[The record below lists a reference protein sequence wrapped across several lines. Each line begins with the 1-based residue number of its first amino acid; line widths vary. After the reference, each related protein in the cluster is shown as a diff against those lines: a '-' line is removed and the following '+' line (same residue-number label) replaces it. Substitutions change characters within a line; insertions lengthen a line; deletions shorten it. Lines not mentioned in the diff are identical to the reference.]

1 MRTPSLKA
9 IKTFQI
15 AAKHSSFAVAADE
28 LCITPSAVSHQIKT
42 LETQLGL
49 PLFSRSARALA
60 LTDAGARYLEQIDDL
75 FTRLDSVTE
84 QLRAR
89 YGRDSVRLHVPAY
102 FASEMLLPR
111 LSEFSKLHDGID
123 LRIETQGVHG
133 RTHAAEADISIV
145 VGAGPWNGL
154 IAHPLFAQTMVPA
167 GSPKLLAERPVL
179 RHEDLNQHTLLVHEA
194 RRDDWD
200 RWAAAV
206 GIRNL
211 QPAQIVRIDSMSA
224 ATRAAEK
231 SIGIALLP
239 AQLSR
244 RKFESGRLVRVF
256 ADELVTHEEY
266 TLLVRTE
273 DENRDDIRALCAWL
287 MELATPSPRP
297 PMNKTD
303 AHDDSSRLLKQA

>member
-28 LCITPSAVSHQIKT
+28 LCITPSAESHQIKT

-49 PLFSRSARALA
+49 PLFSRGARALA

-75 FTRLDSVTE
+75 FMRLDAVTE

-89 YGRDSVRLHVPAY
+89 FGRSSVRLHVPAY

-111 LSEFSKLHDGID
+111 LSEFSKLHAGID
-123 LRIETQGVHG
+123 LRIETQGAHG
-133 RTHAAEADISIV
+133 RSHAAEADISVV
-145 VGAGPWNGL
+145 VGSGPWNNGL
-154 IAHPLFAQTMVPA
+154 VAHPLFAQALVPA
-167 GSPKLLAERPVL
+167 ASPRLLAERPVSDY
-179 RHEDLNQHTLLVHEA
+179 EDLNSHTLLVHEA

-200 RWAAAV
+200 RWASNV
-206 GIRNL
+206 GMKTL
-211 QPAQIVRIDSMSA
+211 QPAQIVRIDSMAA

-239 AQLSR
+239 AGLSR
-244 RKFESGRLVRVF
+244 RKFASGRLARVF
-256 ADELVTHEEY
+256 DDELVTQENY
-266 TLLVRTE
+266 TLLLRKE
-273 DENRDDIRALCAWL
+273 DEERDDIRALCAWL
-287 MELATPSPRP
+287 VEACREVEE
-297 PMNKTD
+297 N
-303 AHDDSSRLLKQA
+303 

>member
-1 MRTPSLKA
+1 MRTLSLKA

-15 AAKHSSFAVAADE
+15 AARHSSFALAAGE

-75 FTRLDSVTE
+75 FTRLESVTE

-89 YGRDSVRLHVPAY
+89 YGRNSVRLHVPAY
-102 FASEMLLPR
+102 FASELLLPR
-111 LSEFSKLHDGID
+111 LSEFSKLHEGID

-133 RTHAAEADISIV
+133 RSHVAEADISVV
-145 VGAGPWNGL
+145 VGSGPWNGL
-154 IAHPLFAQTMVPA
+154 VAHPLFAQSLVPA
-167 GSPKLLAERPVL
+167 AAPELLAEKPVL

-200 RWAAAV
+200 RWAESV
-206 GIRNL
+206 GLRDL
-211 QPAQIVRIDSMSA
+211 RPLQIVRIDSMAA

-239 AQLSR
+239 AELSR
-244 RKFESGRLVRVF
+244 RKFASGRLARVF
-256 ADELVTHEEY
+256 DDELVTKEDY
-266 TLLVRTE
+266 TLLVRAE
-273 DENRDDIRALCAWL
+273 DETRDDIRALCAWL
-287 MELATPSPRP
+287 IESCRSLEE
-297 PMNKTD
+297 N
-303 AHDDSSRLLKQA
+303 

>member
-1 MRTPSLKA
+1 MRTLSLKA

-75 FTRLDSVTE
+75 FMRLESVTE

-89 YGRDSVRLHVPAY
+89 FGRNSVRLHVPAY

-111 LSEFSKLHDGID
+111 LSEFSKLHEGID
-123 LRIETQGVHG
+123 LRIETQGAHG
-133 RTHAAEADISIV
+133 RTHPAEADISV
-145 VGAGPWNGL
+145 VCGSGPWNGL

-167 GSPKLLAERPVL
+167 CSPELYAERPVL
-179 RHEDLNQHTLLVHEA
+179 TYSDLNSHTLLVHEA

-200 RWAAAV
+200 RWASSV
-206 GIRNL
+206 GMKSL
-211 QPAQIVRIDSMSA
+211 QPAQIVRIDSMTA

-244 RKFESGRLVRVF
+244 RKFSQGRLKRVF
-256 ADELVTHEEY
+256 DDELVTQEDY
-266 TLLVRTE
+266 TLLVREE
-273 DENRDDIRALCAWL
+273 DESRDDIRALCAWL
-287 MELATPSPRP
+287 I
-297 PMNKTD
+297 
-303 AHDDSSRLLKQA
+303 DSCRAVEEN

>member
-60 LTDAGARYLEQIDDL
+60 LTDAGSRYLEQIDDL
-75 FTRLDSVTE
+75 FMRLESVTE

-89 YGRDSVRLHVPAY
+89 YGRNSVRLHVPAY

-145 VGAGPWNGL
+145 VGSGPWNGL

-167 GSPKLLAERPVL
+167 CSPELLLERPVL
-179 RHEDLNQHTLLVHEA
+179 RYEDLNQHTLLVHEA

-200 RWAAAV
+200 RWATAV
-206 GIRNL
+206 GMKAL

-239 AQLSR
+239 AELSR
-244 RKFESGRLVRVF
+244 HKFDSGRLIRVF
-256 ADELVTHEEY
+256 DDELVTNEEY

-287 MELATPSPRP
+287 MELAA
-297 PMNKTD
+297 PMNKSD
-303 AHDDSSRLLKQA
+303 ARDDSSRLLKLA

>member
-1 MRTPSLKA
+1 MRNPSLKA

-15 AAKHSSFAVAADE
+15 AAKHTSFAVAADE

-75 FTRLDSVTE
+75 FMRLESVTE

-89 YGRDSVRLHVPAY
+89 FGRSSVRLHVPAY

-111 LSEFSKLHDGID
+111 LSEFAKLHAGID

-133 RTHAAEADISIV
+133 RLHAAEADISVV
-145 VGAGPWNGL
+145 VGTGPWNGL
-154 IAHPLFAQTMVPA
+154 VAHQLFAQTMVPA
-167 GSPKLLAERPVL
+167 CSPELMAEKPVN
-179 RHEDLNQHTLLVHEA
+179 RYEDLNSHTLLVHEA

-200 RWAAAV
+200 RWATAV

-224 ATRAAEK
+224 AMRAAEK
-231 SIGIALLP
+231 KIGIALLP
-239 AQLSR
+239 AELSR
-244 RKFESGRLVRVF
+244 RKFASGRLTRVF
-256 ADELVTHEEY
+256 DDELVTQENY
-266 TLLVRTE
+266 TLLVRAE

-287 MELATPSPRP
+287 V
-297 PMNKTD
+297 D
-303 AHDDSSRLLKQA
+303 ACSSVEEN

>member
-75 FTRLDSVTE
+75 FMRLDSVTE

-89 YGRDSVRLHVPAY
+89 YGRNSVRLHVPAY

-111 LSEFSKLHDGID
+111 LSEFSKLHEGID

-145 VGAGPWNGL
+145 VGSGPWNGL
-154 IAHPLFAQTMVPA
+154 VAHPLFAQTMVPA
-167 GSPKLLAERPVL
+167 CSPELLLERPVL
-179 RHEDLNQHTLLVHEA
+179 RYEDLNQHTLLVHEA

-200 RWAAAV
+200 RWATAV
-206 GIRNL
+206 GMKAL

-239 AQLSR
+239 AELSR
-244 RKFESGRLVRVF
+244 RKFDSGRLVRVF
-256 ADELVTHEEY
+256 DDELVTDEEY
-266 TLLVRTE
+266 TLLVRAD
-273 DENRDDIRALCAWL
+273 DESRDDIRALCAWL
-287 MELATPSPRP
+287 MELAA

-303 AHDDSSRLLKQA
+303 ADPQSSRLLKQA

>member
-1 MRTPSLKA
+1 MRNLSLKA

-15 AAKHSSFAVAADE
+15 AARHSSFAVAADE

-49 PLFSRSARALA
+49 PLFSRGARALA

-75 FTRLDSVTE
+75 FTRLESVTE

-89 YGRDSVRLHVPAY
+89 FGRTSVRLHVPAY

-111 LSEFSKLHDGID
+111 LSEFSKMHDGVD
-123 LRIETQGVHG
+123 LRIDTSGAHG
-133 RTHAAEADISIV
+133 RTHTAEADISIV
-145 VGAGPWNGL
+145 VGSGPWNGL
-154 IAHPLFAQTMVPA
+154 VAHPLFAQTMVPA
-167 GSPKLLAERPVL
+167 CSPELLAEKPV
-179 RHEDLNQHTLLVHEA
+179 RRYADLNSHTLLVHEA

-200 RWAAAV
+200 RWAATV
-206 GIRNL
+206 GMKELR
-211 QPAQIVRIDSMSA
+211 PSQIVRIDSMSA

-231 SIGIALLP
+231 KIGIALLP
-239 AQLSR
+239 AEISR
-244 RKFESGRLVRVF
+244 RKFSTGRLARVF
-256 ADELVTHEEY
+256 DDELVTEENY

-287 MELATPSPRP
+287 MESCRGGEE
-297 PMNKTD
+297 N
-303 AHDDSSRLLKQA
+303 

>member
-15 AAKHSSFAVAADE
+15 AAKHTSFSVAADE

-75 FTRLDSVTE
+75 FMRLESVTE

-89 YGRDSVRLHVPAY
+89 FGRTSVRLHVPAY

-111 LSEFSKLHDGID
+111 LSEFSTLHEGID

-133 RTHAAEADISIV
+133 RSHAAEADISVV
-145 VGAGPWNGL
+145 VGTGPWNGL
-154 IAHPLFAQTMVPA
+154 VAHELFAQTMVPA
-167 GSPKLLAERPVL
+167 CSPELMAEKPIL
-179 RHEDLNQHTLLVHEA
+179 RYEDLNSHTLLVHEA

-200 RWAAAV
+200 RWATNV
-206 GIRNL
+206 GMKELR
-211 QPAQIVRIDSMSA
+211 PAQIVRIDSMA
-224 ATRAAEK
+224 AAMRAAEK
-231 SIGIALLP
+231 KIGIALLP
-239 AQLSR
+239 AAMSR
-244 RKFESGRLVRVF
+244 RKFLSGRLTQVF
-256 ADELVTHEEY
+256 DDELVTQENY
-266 TLLVRTE
+266 TLLVRAE
-273 DENRDDIRALCAWL
+273 DENRDDIRALSAWL
-287 MELATPSPRP
+287 I
-297 PMNKTD
+297 D
-303 AHDDSSRLLKQA
+303 ACRTVEEN

>member
-15 AAKHSSFAVAADE
+15 AARHSSFAVAADE

-49 PLFSRSARALA
+49 PLFSRGARALA

-75 FTRLDSVTE
+75 FTRLEAVTE

-89 YGRDSVRLHVPAY
+89 FGRSSVRLHVPAY

-111 LSEFSKLHDGID
+111 LSEFSKVHDGID
-123 LRIETQGVHG
+123 LRIDTSGGHG
-133 RTHAAEADISIV
+133 RTHVAEADISVV
-145 VGAGPWNGL
+145 VGTGPWNGL

-167 GSPKLLAERPVL
+167 CSPELLAERPV
-179 RHEDLNQHTLLVHEA
+179 RHYEDLNSHTLLVHEA

-200 RWAAAV
+200 RWAANV
-206 GIRNL
+206 GMKELR
-211 QPAQIVRIDSMSA
+211 PAQIVRIDSMSS

-231 SIGIALLP
+231 KIGIALLP
-239 AQLSR
+239 AELSR
-244 RKFESGRLVRVF
+244 RKFASGRLTRVF
-256 ADELVTHEEY
+256 DDELVTEENY
-266 TLLVRTE
+266 TLLVRGE

-287 MELATPSPRP
+287 IESCRTLEE
-297 PMNKTD
+297 N
-303 AHDDSSRLLKQA
+303 

>member
-1 MRTPSLKA
+1 MRTPSLTA

-15 AAKHSSFAVAADE
+15 AAKHTSFAVAADE

-75 FTRLDSVTE
+75 FMRLESVTE

-89 YGRDSVRLHVPAY
+89 FGRSSVRLHVPAY

-111 LSEFSKLHDGID
+111 LSEFSQLHDGID
-123 LRIETQGVHG
+123 LRIDTSGNGG
-133 RTHAAEADISIV
+133 RNHVAEADISVV
-145 VGAGPWNGL
+145 VGTGPWNGL
-154 IAHPLFAQTMVPA
+154 VAHPLFAQSMVPA
-167 GSPKLLAERPVL
+167 CSPELLAEKPV
-179 RHEDLNQHTLLVHEA
+179 RRYEDLNAHTLLVHEA
-194 RRDDWD
+194 RREDWD
-200 RWAAAV
+200 RWASAV
-206 GIRNL
+206 GMKELR
-211 QPAQIVRIDSMSA
+211 PAQIVRIDSMSA

-231 SIGIALLP
+231 KIGIALLP
-239 AQLSR
+239 AELSR
-244 RKFESGRLVRVF
+244 RKFTAGRLVRVF
-256 ADELVTHEEY
+256 DDELVTQENY

-287 MELATPSPRP
+287 IETCRALEE
-297 PMNKTD
+297 N
-303 AHDDSSRLLKQA
+303 

>member
-75 FTRLDSVTE
+75 FMKLDTVTE

-89 YGRDSVRLHVPAY
+89 FGRSSLRLHVPAY

-111 LSEFSKLHDGID
+111 LSEFSKLHDID
-123 LRIETQGVHG
+123 LRIDTSGVHG
-133 RTHAAEADISIV
+133 RAHAAEADISVV
-145 VGAGPWNGL
+145 VGSGPWNGL
-154 IAHPLFAQTMVPA
+154 VAHALFAQNMVPA
-167 GSPKLLAERPVL
+167 CSPSLFAEKPLHRY
-179 RHEDLNQHTLLVHEA
+179 EDLNSHTLLVHEA

-200 RWAAAV
+200 RWAESV
-206 GIRNL
+206 GMKALN
-211 QPAQIVRIDSMSA
+211 PPQIVRIDSMSA

-239 AQLSR
+239 AELSR
-244 RKFESGRLVRVF
+244 RKFARGALTRVF
-256 ADELVTHEEY
+256 DDELVTQEDY
-266 TLLVRTE
+266 TLLIRRE
-273 DENRDDIRALCAWL
+273 DETRDDIRALCAWL
-287 MELATPSPRP
+287 MESCRRVEE
-297 PMNKTD
+297 N
-303 AHDDSSRLLKQA
+303 

>member
-49 PLFSRSARALA
+49 PLFSRGARALA

-75 FTRLDSVTE
+75 FIRLDAVTE

-89 YGRDSVRLHVPAY
+89 FGRTSVRLHVPAY

-111 LSEFSKLHDGID
+111 LSEFSRLHDID
-123 LRIETQGVHG
+123 LRIDTSGGHG
-133 RTHAAEADISIV
+133 RTHAAEADISVV
-145 VGAGPWNGL
+145 VGSGPWNGL
-154 IAHPLFAQTMVPA
+154 VAHPLFAQALVPA
-167 GSPKLLAERPVL
+167 ASPELLAEKPVKGY
-179 RHEDLNQHTLLVHEA
+179 EDLNSHTLLVHEA

-200 RWAAAV
+200 RWAANV

-211 QPAQIVRIDSMSA
+211 QPAQIVRIDSMTA

-239 AQLSR
+239 AELSR
-244 RKFESGRLVRVF
+244 RKFSSGRLKRVF
-256 ADELVTHEEY
+256 DDELVTQEDY
-266 TLLVRTE
+266 TLLVRVE

-287 MELATPSPRP
+287 TELAAGLR
-297 PMNKTD
+297 KTD
-303 AHDDSSRLLKQA
+303 A

>member
-75 FTRLDSVTE
+75 FTRLEAVTE
-84 QLRAR
+84 QVRAR
-89 YGRDSVRLHVPAY
+89 YGRSSVRLHVPAY
-102 FASEMLLPR
+102 FASELLLPR
-111 LSEFSKLHDGID
+111 LSEFSKLHDGVD

-133 RTHAAEADISIV
+133 RAHAAEADISVV
-145 VGAGPWNGL
+145 VGSGPWGNGL
-154 IAHPLFAQTMVPA
+154 IAHTLFAQTMVPA
-167 GSPKLLAERPVL
+167 CSPELFAEKPV
-179 RHEDLNQHTLLVHEA
+179 RRYEDLNSHTLLVHES

-200 RWAAAV
+200 RWASAV
-206 GIRNL
+206 GMKSL

-239 AQLSR
+239 AELSR
-244 RKFESGRLVRVF
+244 RKFTSGRLKRVF
-256 ADELVTHEEY
+256 DHELATQEDY
-266 TLLVRTE
+266 TLLLRTE

-287 MELATPSPRP
+287 IESCRSVEE
-297 PMNKTD
+297 N
-303 AHDDSSRLLKQA
+303 

>member
-75 FTRLDSVTE
+75 FMRLESVTE

-89 YGRDSVRLHVPAY
+89 YGRNSVRLHVPAY

-133 RTHAAEADISIV
+133 RSTPPKPTSRWWSARARGTALV
-145 VGAGPWNGL
+145 
-154 IAHPLFAQTMVPA
+154 AHPLFAQTMVPA
-167 GSPKLLAERPVL
+167 CSPELLAEKPVL
-179 RHEDLNQHTLLVHEA
+179 RYEDLNAHTLLVHEA

-200 RWAAAV
+200 RWATAV
-206 GIRNL
+206 GMKAL

-239 AQLSR
+239 AELSR
-244 RKFESGRLVRVF
+244 RKFASGRLKRVF
-256 ADELVTHEEY
+256 DDELVTQEDY
-266 TLLVRTE
+266 TLLVRAE

-287 MELATPSPRP
+287 IESCRTVEE
-297 PMNKTD
+297 N
-303 AHDDSSRLLKQA
+303 

>member
-15 AAKHSSFAVAADE
+15 AAKHGSFAVAADE

-75 FTRLDSVTE
+75 FMRLESVTE

-89 YGRDSVRLHVPAY
+89 YGRNSVRLHVPAY

-123 LRIETQGVHG
+123 LRIETQGAHG

-145 VGAGPWNGL
+145 VGSGPWNGL

-167 GSPKLLAERPVL
+167 CSPELLLERPV
-179 RHEDLNQHTLLVHEA
+179 RRYEDLNQHTLLVHEA

-200 RWAAAV
+200 RWATSV
-206 GIRNL
+206 GMKAL

-239 AQLSR
+239 AELSR

-256 ADELVTHEEY
+256 DDELVTDEEY
-266 TLLVRTE
+266 TLLVRTD

-287 MELATPSPRP
+287 MELAAPMSKSDARP
-297 PMNKTD
+297 Q
-303 AHDDSSRLLKQA
+303 SSRLLKQA

>member
-49 PLFSRSARALA
+49 PLFSRGARALA

-75 FTRLDSVTE
+75 FMRLEAVTE

-89 YGRDSVRLHVPAY
+89 FGRSSVRLHVPAY

-111 LSEFSKLHDGID
+111 LSEFSKLHAGVD
-123 LRIETQGVHG
+123 LRIDTSGGGG
-133 RTHAAEADISIV
+133 RNHVAEADISVV
-145 VGAGPWNGL
+145 VGTGPWNGL
-154 IAHPLFAQTMVPA
+154 VAHPLFAQALVPA
-167 GSPKLLAERPVL
+167 CSPELLLEKPV
-179 RHEDLNQHTLLVHEA
+179 RRYEDLNAHTLLVHEA

-200 RWAAAV
+200 RWASNV
-206 GIRNL
+206 GMKDLR
-211 QPAQIVRIDSMSA
+211 PAQIVRIDSMSA

-231 SIGIALLP
+231 KIGIALLP
-239 AQLSR
+239 AELSR
-244 RKFESGRLVRVF
+244 RKFASGRLARVF
-256 ADELVTHEEY
+256 DDELVTQEDY

-273 DENRDDIRALCAWL
+273 DESRDDIRALCAWL
-287 MELATPSPRP
+287 IESCRSVEE
-297 PMNKTD
+297 N
-303 AHDDSSRLLKQA
+303 

>member
-15 AAKHSSFAVAADE
+15 AARHSSFAVAADE

-49 PLFSRSARALA
+49 PLFSRGARALA

-75 FTRLDSVTE
+75 FVRLDAVTE

-89 YGRDSVRLHVPAY
+89 FGRNSVRLHVPAY

-111 LSEFSKLHDGID
+111 LSEFARLHPGID
-123 LRIETQGVHG
+123 LRIETQGARG
-133 RTHAAEADISIV
+133 RAHAAEADISVV
-145 VGAGPWNGL
+145 VGTGPWTGL
-154 IAHPLFAQTMVPA
+154 MAHPLFAQSLVPA
-167 GSPKLLAERPVL
+167 ASPGLLAEKPV
-179 RHEDLNQHTLLVHEA
+179 RSHEDLNSHTLLVHEA

-200 RWAAAV
+200 RWAASV
-206 GIRNL
+206 GLKTLN
-211 QPAQIVRIDSMSA
+211 PAQIVRIDSMSA
-224 ATRAAEK
+224 AMRAAEK
-231 SIGIALLP
+231 RIGIALLP
-239 AQLSR
+239 AELSR
-244 RKFESGRLVRVF
+244 RKFDSGRLARVF
-256 ADELVTHEEY
+256 DDELVTQEDY

-287 MELATPSPRP
+287 IESCR
-297 PMNKTD
+297 D
-303 AHDDSSRLLKQA
+303 AEEN

>member
-60 LTDAGARYLEQIDDL
+60 LTDAGSRYLEQIDDL
-75 FTRLDSVTE
+75 FMRLESVTE

-89 YGRDSVRLHVPAY
+89 YGRNSVRLHVPAY

-133 RTHAAEADISIV
+133 RTHAAEADISVV
-145 VGAGPWNGL
+145 VGSGPWNGL
-154 IAHPLFAQTMVPA
+154 IAHPMFAQTMVPA
-167 GSPKLLAERPVL
+167 CSPELLLERPVL

-200 RWAAAV
+200 RWAASV
-206 GIRNL
+206 GLKTL

-239 AQLSR
+239 SELSR

-256 ADELVTHEEY
+256 DDELVTNEEY

-287 MELATPSPRP
+287 MELAAPMGSE
-297 PMNKTD
+297 MNKSD
-303 AHDDSSRLLKQA
+303 ARAESSRLLKHA

>member
-15 AAKHSSFAVAADE
+15 AARHSSFAIAADE

-49 PLFSRSARALA
+49 PLFSRGARALA

-75 FTRLDSVTE
+75 FMRLDAVTE

-89 YGRDSVRLHVPAY
+89 FGRSSVRLHVPAY

-111 LSEFSKLHDGID
+111 LSEFSKLHAGID
-123 LRIETQGVHG
+123 LRIETQGAHG
-133 RTHAAEADISIV
+133 RSHVAEADISVV
-145 VGAGPWNGL
+145 VGSGPWNGL
-154 IAHPLFAQTMVPA
+154 VAHPLFAQALVPA
-167 GSPKLLAERPVL
+167 AAPELLAEKPVL

-200 RWAAAV
+200 RWAASV
-206 GIRNL
+206 GLKGLR
-211 QPAQIVRIDSMSA
+211 PAQIVRIDSMSA

-231 SIGIALLP
+231 KIGIALLP
-239 AQLSR
+239 AELSR
-244 RKFESGRLVRVF
+244 RKFTQGRLVRVF
-256 ADELVTHEEY
+256 DDELVTEENY
-266 TLLVRTE
+266 TLLVRAE
-273 DENRDDIRALCAWL
+273 DEKRDDIRALCAWL
-287 MELATPSPRP
+287 VESCRSVEE
-297 PMNKTD
+297 N
-303 AHDDSSRLLKQA
+303 

>member
-1 MRTPSLKA
+1 MRNPSLKA

-15 AAKHSSFAVAADE
+15 AARHTSFAVAADE

-75 FTRLDSVTE
+75 FTRLESVTE

-89 YGRDSVRLHVPAY
+89 FGRSSVRLHVPAY

-111 LSEFSKLHDGID
+111 LSEFSQLHDGID
-123 LRIETQGVHG
+123 LRIDTSGGHG
-133 RTHAAEADISIV
+133 RTHVSEADISVV
-145 VGAGPWNGL
+145 VGSGPWNGL
-154 IAHPLFAQTMVPA
+154 VAHPLFAQTMVPA
-167 GSPKLLAERPVL
+167 CSPELLAERPV
-179 RHEDLNQHTLLVHEA
+179 RRYEDLNTHTLLVHEA

-200 RWAAAV
+200 RWATAV
-206 GIRNL
+206 GMKELR
-211 QPAQIVRIDSMSA
+211 PAQIVRIDSMSA

-231 SIGIALLP
+231 KIGIALLP
-239 AQLSR
+239 AELSR
-244 RKFESGRLVRVF
+244 RKFSTGRLARVF
-256 ADELVTHEEY
+256 DDELVTEENY

-287 MELATPSPRP
+287 IESCRTVEE
-297 PMNKTD
+297 N
-303 AHDDSSRLLKQA
+303 

>member
-15 AAKHSSFAVAADE
+15 AARHSSFAVAADE

-49 PLFSRSARALA
+49 PLFSRGARALA

-75 FTRLDSVTE
+75 FTGLESVTE

-89 YGRDSVRLHVPAY
+89 FGRSSVRLHVPAY

-111 LSEFSKLHDGID
+111 LSEFSKLHDGVD
-123 LRIETQGVHG
+123 LRIDTSGAHG
-133 RTHAAEADISIV
+133 RSHVAEADISVV
-145 VGAGPWNGL
+145 VGTGPWNGL
-154 IAHPLFAQTMVPA
+154 VAHPLFAQTMVA
-167 GSPKLLAERPVL
+167 ACSPGLLAEKPV
-179 RHEDLNQHTLLVHEA
+179 RRYEDLNSHTLLVHEA

-200 RWAAAV
+200 RWAANV
-206 GIRNL
+206 GLKGLN
-211 QPAQIVRIDSMSA
+211 PAQIVRIDSMSA
-224 ATRAAEK
+224 AMRAAEK
-231 SIGIALLP
+231 KIGIALLP
-239 AQLSR
+239 AELSR
-244 RKFESGRLVRVF
+244 RKFQSARLVRVF
-256 ADELVTHEEY
+256 DEELVTQEDY

-287 MELATPSPRP
+287 IESCRSVEE
-297 PMNKTD
+297 N
-303 AHDDSSRLLKQA
+303 

>member
-15 AAKHSSFAVAADE
+15 AARHSSFAVAADE

-49 PLFSRSARALA
+49 PLFSRGARALA

-75 FTRLDSVTE
+75 FTRLESVTE

-89 YGRDSVRLHVPAY
+89 YGRNSVRLHVPAY
-102 FASEMLLPR
+102 FANEMLLPR

-145 VGAGPWNGL
+145 VGSGPWNGL

-167 GSPKLLAERPVL
+167 CSPELLLERPVN
-179 RHEDLNQHTLLVHEA
+179 RHEDLNHHTLLVHEA

-200 RWAAAV
+200 RWAAGV
-206 GIRNL
+206 GIKAL

-239 AQLSR
+239 AEVSR

-256 ADELVTHEEY
+256 DDELVTNEEY

-287 MELATPSPRP
+287 MELAA
-297 PMNKTD
+297 PMNKTVARD
-303 AHDDSSRLLKQA
+303 ESSRLLKQA

>member
-15 AAKHSSFAVAADE
+15 AAKHTSFAVAADE

-75 FTRLDSVTE
+75 FMRLESVTE

-89 YGRDSVRLHVPAY
+89 FGRSSVRLHVPAY

-111 LSEFSKLHDGID
+111 LSEFSQLHDGID
-123 LRIETQGVHG
+123 LRIDTSGNGG
-133 RTHAAEADISIV
+133 RNHVAEADISVV
-145 VGAGPWNGL
+145 VGTGPWNGL
-154 IAHPLFAQTMVPA
+154 VAHPLFAQTMVPA
-167 GSPKLLAERPVL
+167 CSPELLAEKPV
-179 RHEDLNQHTLLVHEA
+179 RRYEDLNAHTLLVHEA
-194 RRDDWD
+194 RREDWD
-200 RWAAAV
+200 RWATAV
-206 GIRNL
+206 GMKELR
-211 QPAQIVRIDSMSA
+211 PAQIVRIDSMSA

-231 SIGIALLP
+231 KIGIALLP
-239 AQLSR
+239 AELSR
-244 RKFESGRLVRVF
+244 RKFTAGRLVRVF
-256 ADELVTHEEY
+256 DDELLTQENY

-287 MELATPSPRP
+287 I
-297 PMNKTD
+297 
-303 AHDDSSRLLKQA
+303 DSCRALEEN

>member
-75 FTRLDSVTE
+75 FTRLESVTE

-89 YGRDSVRLHVPAY
+89 FGRSSVRLHVPAY

-111 LSEFSKLHDGID
+111 LSEFAKLHAGID
-123 LRIETQGVHG
+123 LRIETQSTRG
-133 RTHAAEADISIV
+133 RTHAAEADISVV
-145 VGAGPWNGL
+145 VGSGPWNGL

-167 GSPKLLAERPVL
+167 CSPGLLAEKPVK
-179 RHEDLNQHTLLVHEA
+179 RYEDLNSHTLLVHEA

-200 RWAAAV
+200 RWAANV
-206 GIRNL
+206 GLKALN
-211 QPAQIVRIDSMSA
+211 PAQIVRIDSMSA

-239 AQLSR
+239 AELSR
-244 RKFESGRLVRVF
+244 RKFASGRLTRVF
-256 ADELVTHEEY
+256 DDELVTKEDY
-266 TLLVRTE
+266 TLLVRTD

-287 MELATPSPRP
+287 TELTAGLR
-297 PMNKTD
+297 KTD
-303 AHDDSSRLLKQA
+303 A

>member
-15 AAKHSSFAVAADE
+15 AAKHSSFAVAAGE

-75 FTRLDSVTE
+75 FMRLESVTE

-89 YGRDSVRLHVPAY
+89 FGRSSVRLHVPAY

-111 LSEFSKLHDGID
+111 LSEFSNLHAGID

-133 RTHAAEADISIV
+133 RAHAAEADISVV
-145 VGAGPWNGL
+145 VGSGPWNGL
-154 IAHPLFAQTMVPA
+154 IAQRLFAQTLVPA
-167 GSPKLLAERPVL
+167 CSPELLSERPV
-179 RHEDLNQHTLLVHEA
+179 RSYEDLNSHTLLVHEA
-194 RRDDWD
+194 RREDWD
-200 RWAAAV
+200 RWASAV
-206 GIRNL
+206 GMKNL

-231 SIGIALLP
+231 KIGIALLP
-239 AQLSR
+239 AELSR
-244 RKFESGRLVRVF
+244 RKFASGRLTRVF
-256 ADELVTHEEY
+256 DDELVTQEDY
-266 TLLVRTE
+266 TLLIRNE

-287 MELATPSPRP
+287 MEACRTGEE
-297 PMNKTD
+297 N
-303 AHDDSSRLLKQA
+303 

>member
-15 AAKHSSFAVAADE
+15 AARHTSFAVAADE

-75 FTRLDSVTE
+75 FTRLESVTE

-89 YGRDSVRLHVPAY
+89 FGRSSVRLHVPAY

-111 LSEFSKLHDGID
+111 LSEFAKLHDGID
-123 LRIETQGVHG
+123 LRIDTSGNHG
-133 RTHAAEADISIV
+133 RTHTAEADISVV
-145 VGAGPWNGL
+145 VGTGPWNGL
-154 IAHPLFAQTMVPA
+154 VAHPLFAQTMVPA
-167 GSPKLLAERPVL
+167 CSPGLMAEKPVK
-179 RHEDLNQHTLLVHEA
+179 RYEDLNAHTLLVHEA

-200 RWAAAV
+200 RWATTV
-206 GIRNL
+206 GMKELR
-211 QPAQIVRIDSMSA
+211 PAQIVRIDSMSA

-231 SIGIALLP
+231 KIGIALLP
-239 AQLSR
+239 AELSR
-244 RKFESGRLVRVF
+244 RKFAAGRLVRVF
-256 ADELVTHEEY
+256 DEELVTQENY
-266 TLLVRTE
+266 TLLVRAE
-273 DENRDDIRALCAWL
+273 DETRDDIRALCAWL
-287 MELATPSPRP
+287 I
-297 PMNKTD
+297 
-303 AHDDSSRLLKQA
+303 DSCRSVEEN

>member
-15 AAKHSSFAVAADE
+15 AAKHSSFAVAAE
-28 LCITPSAVSHQIKT
+28 VLCITPSAVSHQIKT

-49 PLFSRSARALA
+49 PLFSRSARSLA
-60 LTDAGARYLEQIDDL
+60 LTDAGSRYLEQIDEL
-75 FTRLDSVTE
+75 FMRLDSVTE

-89 YGRDSVRLHVPAY
+89 YGRKSVRLHVPAY
-102 FASEMLLPR
+102 FANEMLLPR

-133 RTHAAEADISIV
+133 RTHAAEADISVV
-145 VGAGPWNGL
+145 VGSGPWNGL
-154 IAHPLFAQTMVPA
+154 VAHKMFAQTMVPA
-167 GSPKLLAERPVL
+167 CSPDLLTERPVV
-179 RHEDLNQHTLLVHEA
+179 RYEDLNQHTLLVHEA

-200 RWAAAV
+200 RWASAV
-206 GIRNL
+206 GMKPL

-239 AQLSR
+239 AELSR
-244 RKFESGRLVRVF
+244 RKFAAGRLKRVF
-256 ADELVTHEEY
+256 NEELVTQEDY
-266 TLLVRTE
+266 TLLVRAE
-273 DENRDDIRALCAWL
+273 DENRDAIRALCKWL
-287 MELATPSPRP
+287 IESCSTVEE
-297 PMNKTD
+297 N
-303 AHDDSSRLLKQA
+303 